1 MSPIRLAGSGP
12 RPVVAGS
19 RRVDTRHTM
28 GTAPATA
35 SDESDEMQMLAYAG
49 GSSSAFEQLYARH
62 RGGTYRYLLR
72 HTGNPATAEELHQ
85 EVWLSVVRARDT
97 WSAQARFATW
107 LYTIA
112 RNRLV
117 DHWRTRRGARLV
129 SLDDEGIESAVEA
142 ALMAD
147 RNETGP
153 LSLTMHVESGQR
165 LVAALEGIPPAQRDA
180 FLLHVEGGLGL
191 REIAALSGAS
201 IETVKS
207 RLRYAYG
214 RLRTALE
221 DLQ

>member
-1 MSPIRLAGSGP
+1 MGAA
-12 RPVVAGS
+12 PV
-19 RRVDTRHTM
+19 
-28 GTAPATA
+28 TA
-35 SDESDEMQMLAYAG
+35 SDDPDESLMRSYAG
-49 GSSSAFEQLYARH
+49 GSDTAFEQLYARH

-85 EVWLSVVRARDT
+85 EVWFKVVRARDA
-97 WSAQARFATW
+97 WSPQARFTTW

-117 DHWRTRRGARLV
+117 DHWRARRGARFV
-129 SLDDEGIESAVEA
+129 SLDDEGVESAVEA
-142 ALMAD
+142 ALMED
-147 RNETGP
+147 RHEAGP
-153 LSLTMHVESGQR
+153 LSSTLRLESGQH
-165 LVAALEGIPPAQRDA
+165 LVAALETIPPAQRDA
-180 FLLHVEGGLGL
+180 FLLHVEGGLAL
-191 REIAALSGAS
+191 REIATLSGAS

>member
-1 MSPIRLAGSGP
+1 MK
-12 RPVVAGS
+12 
-19 RRVDTRHTM
+19 
-28 GTAPATA
+28 
-35 SDESDEMQMLAYAG
+35 
-49 GSSSAFEQLYARH
+49 
-62 RGGTYRYLLR
+62 
-72 HTGNPATAEELHQ
+72 
-85 EVWLSVVRARDT
+85 
-97 WSAQARFATW
+97 
-107 LYTIA
+107 
-112 RNRLV
+112 
-117 DHWRTRRGARLV
+117 V
-129 SLDDEGIESAVEA
+129 SKSAVDA

>member
-1 MSPIRLAGSGP
+1 MGAA
-12 RPVVAGS
+12 PV
-19 RRVDTRHTM
+19 
-28 GTAPATA
+28 TA
-35 SDESDEMQMLAYAG
+35 SDDPDESLMRSYAG
-49 GSSSAFEQLYARH
+49 GSASAFEQLYARH

-85 EVWLSVVRARDT
+85 DVWLKVVRARDT
-97 WSAQARFATW
+97 WSAQARFTTW
-107 LYTIA
+107 IYTIA

-117 DHWRTRRGARLV
+117 DHWRAHRGTDFV
-129 SLDDEGIESAVEA
+129 SLDDEGVESAVET
-142 ALMAD
+142 ALMDGGEEAS
-147 RNETGP
+147 P
-153 LSLTMHVESGQR
+153 LSMTMSLESGQR
-165 LVAALEGIPPAQRDA
+165 LVAALEAIPPAQRDA

-191 REIAALSGAS
+191 REIGALSGAS

>member
-1 MSPIRLAGSGP
+1 LSPIRLAGNAR

-28 GTAPATA
+28 GAAPATD
-35 SDESDEMQMLAYAG
+35 SDESDETQMLAYAG
-49 GSSSAFEQLYARH
+49 GSSMAFEQLYARH

-85 EVWLSVVRARDT
+85 EVWLSVVRARDS
-97 WSAQARFATW
+97 WSRQARFATW

-117 DHWRTRRGARLV
+117 DHWRARRGAKLV
-129 SLDDEGIESAVEA
+129 SLDDEGVESAVDA

>member
-1 MSPIRLAGSGP
+1 
-12 RPVVAGS
+12 
-19 RRVDTRHTM
+19 M
-28 GTAPATA
+28 GAAPATA
-35 SDESDEMQMLAYAG
+35 SDESDESQMLAYAG
-49 GSSSAFEQLYARH
+49 GSAEAFEQLYARH

-72 HTGNPATAEELHQ
+72 HTGSRATAEELHQ
-85 EVWLSVVRARDT
+85 DVWLKVVRARDA
-97 WSAQARFATW
+97 WSAQARFSTW

-117 DHWRTRRGARLV
+117 DHWRARRGTHFV
-129 SLDDEGIESAVEA
+129 SLDDEGVESAVEA
-142 ALMAD
+142 ALMD
-147 RNETGP
+147 SNEQSGP

-165 LVAALEGIPPAQRDA
+165 LAAALEALPPAQRDA

-201 IETVKS
+201 IETAKS

>member
-1 MSPIRLAGSGP
+1 
-12 RPVVAGS
+12 
-19 RRVDTRHTM
+19 M
-28 GTAPATA
+28 GAAPATDSEA
-35 SDESDEMQMLAYAG
+35 SDETHMRAYAD

-72 HTGNPATAEELHQ
+72 HTGNTATAEELHQ
-85 EVWLSVVRARDT
+85 EVWLSVVRARDS
-97 WSAQARFATW
+97 WSPQARFATW

-117 DHWRTRRGARLV
+117 DHWRARRGAKLV
-129 SLDDEGIESAVEA
+129 SLDDEGVESAVEA
-142 ALMAD
+142 ALMTD

-153 LSLTMHVESGQR
+153 LSLTMHLESGQR
-165 LVAALEGIPPAQRDA
+165 LVAALGGIPPAQRDA

>member
-1 MSPIRLAGSGP
+1 MGAT
-12 RPVVAGS
+12 PV
-19 RRVDTRHTM
+19 
-28 GTAPATA
+28 TA
-35 SDESDEMQMLAYAG
+35 SDESDESQMLAYAG
-49 GSSSAFEQLYARH
+49 GSTRAFEQLYARH

>member
-1 MSPIRLAGSGP
+1 
-12 RPVVAGS
+12 
-19 RRVDTRHTM
+19 M
-28 GTAPATA
+28 GAAQA
-35 SDESDEMQMLAYAG
+35 SAADDPDESLMRSYAG
-49 GSSSAFEQLYARH
+49 GSARAFEQLYARH

-85 EVWLSVVRARDT
+85 EVWLKVVRARDA
-97 WSAQARFATW
+97 WSAQARFTTW

-117 DHWRTRRGARLV
+117 DHWRARRTTHFV
-129 SLDDEGIESAVEA
+129 SLDDEGVESAVEA
-142 ALMAD
+142 ALMDGGEEAS
-147 RNETGP
+147 P
-153 LSLTMHVESGQR
+153 LSSTMRVESGQR
-165 LVAALEGIPPAQRDA
+165 LVAALEAIPPAQRDA

>member
-1 MSPIRLAGSGP
+1 
-12 RPVVAGS
+12 
-19 RRVDTRHTM
+19 M

-35 SDESDEMQMLAYAG
+35 SDDSDESQMLAYAG
-49 GSSSAFEQLYARH
+49 GSGEAFEKLYARH

-72 HTGNPATAEELHQ
+72 HTRNSATAEELHQ
-85 EVWLSVVRARDT
+85 EVWLKVVRARGA
-97 WSAQARFATW
+97 WSAQARFSTW

-112 RNRLV
+112 RNGLI
-117 DHWRTRRGARLV
+117 DHWRARHGAQFV
-129 SLDDEGIESAVEA
+129 SLDDEGVESAVEA

-147 RNETGP
+147 RNEAGP

-165 LVAALEGIPPAQRDA
+165 LVAALEAIPPAQRDA

-201 IETVKS
+201 AETVKS

>member
-1 MSPIRLAGSGP
+1 MGAA
-12 RPVVAGS
+12 PV
-19 RRVDTRHTM
+19 
-28 GTAPATA
+28 TA
-35 SDESDEMQMLAYAG
+35 SDDPDESLMRSYAG
-49 GSSSAFEQLYARH
+49 GSASAFDQLYARH

-85 EVWLSVVRARDT
+85 DVWLKVVRARDA
-97 WSAQARFATW
+97 WSAQARFTTW

-117 DHWRTRRGARLV
+117 DHWRARRGTDFV
-129 SLDDEGIESAVEA
+129 SLDDEGVESAVEA
-142 ALMAD
+142 ALMDGGEEAS
-147 RNETGP
+147 P
-153 LSLTMHVESGQR
+153 LSMTMSLESGQR
-165 LVAALEGIPPAQRDA
+165 LVAALEAIPPAQRDA

-191 REIAALSGAS
+191 REIGALSGAS

>member
-1 MSPIRLAGSGP
+1 
-12 RPVVAGS
+12 
-19 RRVDTRHTM
+19 M
-28 GTAPATA
+28 GAAPATDSEA
-35 SDESDEMQMLAYAG
+35 SDETHMRAYAG

-85 EVWLSVVRARDT
+85 EVWLSVVRARDS
-97 WSAQARFATW
+97 WSPQARFATW

-117 DHWRTRRGARLV
+117 DHWRARRGAKLV
-129 SLDDEGIESAVEA
+129 SLDDEGVESAVEA
-142 ALMAD
+142 ALMTD

-153 LSLTMHVESGQR
+153 LSLTMHLESGQR
-165 LVAALEGIPPAQRDA
+165 LVAALGGIPPAQRDA

>member
-1 MSPIRLAGSGP
+1 
-12 RPVVAGS
+12 
-19 RRVDTRHTM
+19 M
-28 GTAPATA
+28 GAAPATDSDA
-35 SDESDEMQMLAYAG
+35 SDETQMRAYAG
-49 GSSSAFEQLYARH
+49 GSSTAFEQLYARH

-72 HTGNPATAEELHQ
+72 HTGNAATAEELHQ
-85 EVWLSVVRARDT
+85 EVWLSIVRARDS
-97 WSAQARFATW
+97 WSPQARFATW

-117 DHWRTRRGARLV
+117 DHWRARRGARLV
-129 SLDDEGIESAVEA
+129 SLDDEGVESAVEA

>member
-1 MSPIRLAGSGP
+1 MGAA
-12 RPVVAGS
+12 PV
-19 RRVDTRHTM
+19 
-28 GTAPATA
+28 TA
-35 SDESDEMQMLAYAG
+35 SDDPDESLMRSYAG
-49 GSSSAFEQLYARH
+49 GSASAFEQLYARH

-85 EVWLSVVRARDT
+85 DVWLKVVRARDA
-97 WSAQARFATW
+97 WSAQARFTTW

-117 DHWRTRRGARLV
+117 DHWRARRGTDFV
-129 SLDDEGIESAVEA
+129 SLDDEGVESAVEA
-142 ALMAD
+142 ALMDGGEEAS
-147 RNETGP
+147 P
-153 LSLTMHVESGQR
+153 LSMTMSLESGQR
-165 LVAALEGIPPAQRDA
+165 LVAALEAIPPAQRDA

-191 REIAALSGAS
+191 REIGALSGAS

>member
-1 MSPIRLAGSGP
+1 
-12 RPVVAGS
+12 
-19 RRVDTRHTM
+19 M

-35 SDESDEMQMLAYAG
+35 SDDSDESQMLAYAG
-49 GSSSAFEQLYARH
+49 GSVEAFEKLYARH

-72 HTGNPATAEELHQ
+72 HTRNSATAEELHQ
-85 EVWLSVVRARDT
+85 EVWLKVVRARGA
-97 WSAQARFATW
+97 WSAQARFSTW

-112 RNRLV
+112 RNGLI
-117 DHWRTRRGARLV
+117 DHWRARHGAQFV
-129 SLDDEGIESAVEA
+129 SLDDEGVESAVEA

-147 RNETGP
+147 RNEPGP

-165 LVAALEGIPPAQRDA
+165 LVAALEAIPPAQRDA

-201 IETVKS
+201 AETVKS

>member
-1 MSPIRLAGSGP
+1 
-12 RPVVAGS
+12 
-19 RRVDTRHTM
+19 M
-28 GTAPATA
+28 GATPATA
-35 SDESDEMQMLAYAG
+35 SDESDESQMLAYAG
-49 GSSSAFEQLYARH
+49 GSNRAFEQIYARH

-72 HTGNPATAEELHQ
+72 HTGNRTTAEELHQ

-97 WSAQARFATW
+97 WFPQARFATW

-117 DHWRTRRGARLV
+117 DHWRARRGARLV
-129 SLDDEGIESAVEA
+129 SLDDEGVESAVEA

-191 REIAALSGAS
+191 REIAKLSGAS

-214 RLRTALE
+214 KLRTALE

>member
-1 MSPIRLAGSGP
+1 
-12 RPVVAGS
+12 
-19 RRVDTRHTM
+19 M
-28 GTAPATA
+28 GATPATV
-35 SDESDEMQMLAYAG
+35 SDESDESRMLAYAG
-49 GSSSAFEQLYARH
+49 GSTKAFEHLYARH

-72 HTGNPATAEELHQ
+72 HTGDSTTAEELHQ

-97 WSAQARFATW
+97 WSPQARFATW

-117 DHWRTRRGARLV
+117 DHWRARRGARLV
-129 SLDDEGIESAVEA
+129 SLDDEGVESAVEA
-142 ALMAD
+142 AVMAD

>member
-1 MSPIRLAGSGP
+1 MGAAPDSAAGDP
-12 RPVVAGS
+12 
-19 RRVDTRHTM
+19 
-28 GTAPATA
+28 
-35 SDESDEMQMLAYAG
+35 DESLMRSYAG
-49 GSSSAFEQLYARH
+49 GSARAFEQLYARH

-85 EVWLSVVRARDT
+85 EVWLKVVRARDA

-117 DHWRTRRGARLV
+117 DHWRARRGTHFV
-129 SLDDEGIESAVEA
+129 SLDDEGVESAVQA
-142 ALMAD
+142 ALTNGGEEAS
-147 RNETGP
+147 P
-153 LSLTMHVESGQR
+153 LSSSMRVESGQR
-165 LVAALEGIPPAQRDA
+165 LVAALEAIPPAQRDA

>member
-1 MSPIRLAGSGP
+1 MRA
-12 RPVVAGS
+12 
-19 RRVDTRHTM
+19 
-28 GTAPATA
+28 APATA
-35 SDESDEMQMLAYAG
+35 SDKSDESQMLAYAG
-49 GSSSAFEQLYARH
+49 GVAKAFEQLYARH

-72 HTGNPATAEELHQ
+72 HTGSPATAEELHQ
-85 EVWLSVVRARDT
+85 EVWLRVVRARDS
-97 WSAQARFATW
+97 WSPQARFATW

-117 DHWRTRRGARLV
+117 DHWRARRGTHVV
-129 SLDDEGIESAVEA
+129 SLDDEGVESAVEA
-142 ALMAD
+142 VLMDGGAEAD
-147 RNETGP
+147 P

-165 LVAALEGIPPAQRDA
+165 LVAALEAIPPAQRDA

-191 REIAALSGAS
+191 REIAALSGTS